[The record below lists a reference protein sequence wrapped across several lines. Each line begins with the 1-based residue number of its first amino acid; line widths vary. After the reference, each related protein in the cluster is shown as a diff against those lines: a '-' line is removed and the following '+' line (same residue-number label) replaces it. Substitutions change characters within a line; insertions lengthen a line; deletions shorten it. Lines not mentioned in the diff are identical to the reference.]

1 MVYDER
7 WQAVIITWSICRTI
21 PLVIMVRCSRRHN
34 TSCWYHRDTSWLP
47 HSKSPMMV
55 LHEKCS
61 YSWQFR
67 GISHTFLAKI
77 SSIWSQNSPVCRE
90 HRQFKLWAETWTPW
104 NLKNPWISIS
114 WLPTIYMPSQPRT
127 LSWWHWWL
135 RISQSRPDRWSLEG
149 FRRIQSKST
158 VQSSQSL
165 HQIFSFKGSDLFEVV
180 SLKVSDV
187 MRYFIKTKK
196 LAKTRQNDARIM
208 HILKSLGSKEV
219 PS

>member
-67 GISHTFLAKI
+67 GISYTFLAKI
-77 SSIWSQNSPVCRE
+77 SSIGSQNSPVCRE

-135 RISQSRPDRWSLEG
+135 RISQSRPIVEVLRVFVGFNRSLPSN
-149 FRRIQSKST
+149 R
-158 VQSSQSL
+158 
-165 HQIFSFKGSDLFEVV
+165 H
-180 SLKVSDV
+180 KV
-187 MRYFIKTKK
+187 FIKSSVS
-196 LAKTRQNDARIM
+196 RDRIC
-208 HILKSLGSKEV
+208 LKSFR
-219 PS
+219 